1 MNSIVLAGRTVRVS
15 KEVTF
20 KREGDK
26 DDGKVTY
33 VTIAVR
39 HPGRDED
46 DFFTLRF
53 FGGLS
58 TIAQEQL
65 NLQDP
70 DKLANENIDNKIY
83 SRTFSV
89 NGHLNIFDKE
99 VTYEIEVE
107 GVEGIIEFMI
117 DKLNVV
123 IDVNEIILLDARPSF
138 MKEKNVNP
146 SSKTVA
152 QKIKAKIKSYQKS
165 QSISDDEIPM

>member
-20 KREGDK
+20 KREDDK
-26 DDGKVTY
+26 NDGKVTY

-58 TIAQEQL
+58 TVAQEQL
-65 NLQDP
+65 NLKDP
-70 DKLANENIDNKIY
+70 NKLANENIDNKIY

-89 NGHLNIFDKE
+89 NGHLKIFDKE
-99 VTYEIEVE
+99 VIYEIEVE
-107 GVEGIIEFMI
+107 GVEGTIEFVI
-117 DKLNVV
+117 DKLNAV
-123 IDVNEIILLDARPSF
+123 IDVDEIILLDAQPSF
-138 MKEKNVNP
+138 MKEKQHNRTA
-146 SSKTVA
+146 KTMG
-152 QKIKAKIKSYQKS
+152 QKIKAKIKSYKES
-165 QSISDDEIPM
+165 ERITDDEIPM